1 MLSYKDIMG
10 FISSLIFSIF
20 IILFASILIDQNEAK
35 QVSSSSDT
43 QQLPNELQKRPTIWL
58 KSYPVRRNKQLSV
71 PNDIEFIDETDD
83 GIKKRFDNYGHM
95 RFGKRSGPGESFDDY
110 GDYG

>member
-1 MLSYKDIMG
+1 MG
-10 FISSLIFSIF
+10 FISSLIFAIF
-20 IILFASILIDQNEAK
+20 VILLASVLIDRNDAK
-35 QVSSSSDT
+35 LVPSPTDS
-43 QQLPNELQKRPTIWL
+43 QQLSNNDLQKRPTMWL
-58 KSYPVRRNKQLSV
+58 KRESYPMIRRNKQLSA

-95 RFGKRSGPGESFDDY
+95 RFGKRSGPPGEGFDDY